1 MLLEAAAQVTKRL
14 PDSNAIFQSIAY
26 LSPLSVLSQVECMPL
41 AKLPM
46 QHRIKGDV
54 LSTID
59 EQYRKIKFSDWA
71 KEMKEGIPQDS
82 SKCWAAVF
90 LYKNALGERPFN
102 ELASYALSC
111 FTTPT
116 SNAVVERIFSY
127 VTAVKT
133 KPRNKMS
140 PVMLEAIVR
149 IKTNLH
155 FDNKCWKDF
164 RVIPRMLELFNSS
177 MYATEGINEDDDDD
191 VMMQDE

>member
-1 MLLEAAAQVTKRL
+1 
-14 PDSNAIFQSIAY
+14 
-26 LSPLSVLSQVECMPL
+26 
-41 AKLPM
+41 M
-46 QHRIKGDV
+46 QHLIKGDV

-82 SKCWAAVF
+82 SNFWAAVF
-90 LYKNALGERPFN
+90 LYKNALGERPFKG
-102 ELASYALSC
+102 LASYALSC
-111 FTTPT
+111 LTTPT
-116 SNAVVERIFSY
+116 SNVVVERIFSY

-155 FDNKCWKDF
+155 FENKCCKDF

>member
-1 MLLEAAAQVTKRL
+1 
-14 PDSNAIFQSIAY
+14 
-26 LSPLSVLSQVECMPL
+26 MPL

-46 QHRIKGDV
+46 QYLIKGDV

-59 EQYRKIKFSDWA
+59 EQYRKIKFIDWA

-82 SKCWAAVF
+82 SKFWAAVF
-90 LYKNALGERPFN
+90 LYKNALGERPFK

-111 FTTPT
+111 LTTPT

-155 FDNKCWKDF
+155 FENKCCKDL